1 MKKAFWSRLIALG
14 MTAVLLVSL
23 VGCGGGKTP
32 DANDGDNNTSDT
44 GKTDDTV
51 VDLGGYEFVLT
62 SPFIQDS
69 PDMETV
75 MGSER
80 SFEEARQYVEK
91 TYNCKIK
98 VTSLWPSM
106 ENLRAK
112 TMAGDK
118 YADIIHIPMN
128 FLLQAIRAG
137 YIQDLNTVKG
147 LYPDD
152 YRWVKACT
160 EMATYDK
167 GVYGLNFMRPSEVRT
182 CLAYNRD
189 VLKKC
194 GVTESMEQLVRDKQ
208 WTFDKFEEIMKKCT
222 KDTNGDGKTD
232 IFGMIP
238 AIWNELGIGMIN
250 SNGGSLVKVENGV
263 AKENFSAPEAISALN
278 TLSKWVNDDK
288 IVANVYG
295 ADSRL
300 GVTTQAYSN
309 YFVNGECAFMFCES
323 WLITQQIKPIANNV
337 DYGILPLPMGPNA
350 TDYVS
355 TAYNALAFAIPSTN
369 TKDIDKTVIVMN
381 ALAKAVAGDE
391 NDSEAQATYDYD
403 IMMDYFGK
411 EDADA
416 AEMYNLILSKSY
428 VDRGAG
434 VDALLADFGSEV
446 VVDACLRQFGTPAAA
461 IESISGMYDDQ
472 INSIYNK

>member
-1 MKKAFWSRLIALG
+1 MKKSFWSRIAALG
-14 MTAVLLVSL
+14 LAAVLMFGLVA
-23 VGCGGGKTP
+23 CGNGKPST
-32 DANDGDNNTSDT
+32 DSSNDNSTGT

-51 VDLGGYEFVLT
+51 VDLGGYEFVVT
-62 SPFIQDS
+62 SPFIQNS

-80 SFEEARQYVEK
+80 SFEEARQKVEK
-91 TYNCKIK
+91 AYNCKIK

-112 TMAGDK
+112 TMTGDK

-137 YIQDLNTVKG
+137 YIQDLNSVKG

-182 CLAYNRD
+182 CLVYNRD

-194 GVTESMEQLVRDKQ
+194 GVTENMEQLVRDKQ
-208 WTFDKFEEIMKKCT
+208 WTFDKFEELLKKTT

-232 IFGMIP
+232 IFGLMP
-238 AIWNELGIGMIN
+238 AIWNELGFAMIN

-263 AKENFSAPEAISALN
+263 AKENFSSQEAISALN
-278 TLSKWVNDDK
+278 YLSKWVNEDK
-288 IVANVYG
+288 TVANVYG
-295 ADSRL
+295 ADARL
-300 GVTTQAYSN
+300 GVTTQAYAN
-309 YFVNGECAFMFCES
+309 NFVNGECAFMFCES
-323 WLITQQIKPIANNV
+323 WLITQHIKPLANNV

-355 TAYNALAFAIPSTN
+355 NANNALVFAIPSTN
-369 TKDIDKTVIVMN
+369 TKDVDKTVIVMN
-381 ALAKAVAGDE
+381 ALAKEVAGAE
-391 NDSEAQATYDYD
+391 NDSDAQAAYDYD

-411 EDADA
+411 EDATA

-428 VDRGAG
+428 VDRGAA
-434 VDALLADFGSEV
+434 VDSLLADFGSEV
-446 VVDACLRQFGTPAAA
+446 VVDACCRQFGTPAAA